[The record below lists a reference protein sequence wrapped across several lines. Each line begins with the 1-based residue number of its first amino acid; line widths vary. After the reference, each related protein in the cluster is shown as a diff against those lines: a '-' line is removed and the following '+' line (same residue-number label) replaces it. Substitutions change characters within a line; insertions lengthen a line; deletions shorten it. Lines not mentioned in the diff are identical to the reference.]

1 MQWKK
6 GDNPPAEKAAAFAT
20 DLAVPLAVAQLLLQR
35 GIEDFEGAKHYF
47 RPQWS
52 QLHDPFLMRDM
63 EAAVSRIIRAIQ
75 DGESVMVFGDYDV
88 DGTTA
93 VALVA
98 SYLQDKIAHL
108 TPYVPDRYSEG
119 YGISQK
125 GIDRAKEDGITLII
139 ALDCGI
145 KAIDKVAYAQ
155 TLGIDFIICDHHLP
169 GAAIPKASAV
179 LDPKRE
185 DCSYPFKELC
195 GCGIGFKLI
204 QALQRKLAL
213 PESDLVVYLDLVAT
227 AIAADIVPMVGEN
240 RTLTYLGLLQFQKQ
254 PRVGLQFFIKE
265 LKKPLRVT
273 DLVFVIAP
281 RINAAG
287 RMDQGLSAVEL
298 LMAKDQQVALPI
310 ARSIEFF
317 NSERKSTDERITKE
331 ALQQIEL
338 QEATSNSSTVVYHP
352 SWHKGVI
359 GIVASRLIEHYYR
372 PTVVLTQS
380 EAVLAGSVRS
390 VPGFDVYKALDA
402 CKDHLLQFGGHKY
415 AAGLTLK
422 EEQQEAFKAAFE
434 RFVQQN
440 LLPEQRQPSVTF
452 DLEVSFADL
461 TPKLY
466 RILRQMAPF
475 GPKNMRPVFATY
487 HCKDGG
493 GSRLVGAEKNHL
505 KLEAIDSNGTRF
517 SGIGFGL
524 GHFLPEIKKRKPFS
538 VLYTLD
544 ENEFN
549 GTVSLQLKI
558 KDLKLEEP
566 TAGLEK
572 KA

>member
-6 GDNPPAEKAAAFAT
+6 VIHPTPEKAAALAES
-20 DLAVPLAVAQLLLQR
+20 LAVPLPIAQLLLQR
-35 GIEDFEGAKHYF
+35 GIEDFESAKYYF
-47 RPQWS
+47 RPEWS
-52 QLHDPFLMRDM
+52 LLHDPFLMQDM
-63 EAAVSRIIRAIQ
+63 EVAVSRIVRAIE
-75 DGESVMVFGDYDV
+75 DGEQVMVFGDYDV

-98 SYLQDKIAHL
+98 SYLKDKIAHL
-108 TPYVPDRYSEG
+108 RPYIPDRYTEG

-125 GIDRAKEDGITLII
+125 GIDCAKEDGITLII

-145 KAIDKVAYAQ
+145 KALDKVEYAQ
-155 TLGIDFIICDHHLP
+155 ILGIDFIICDHHLP
-169 GAAIPKASAV
+169 GKAIPKAVAV
-179 LDPKRE
+179 LDPKRA

-213 PESDLVVYLDLVAT
+213 PEAELVIYLDLVAT
-227 AIAADIVPMVGEN
+227 AIAADIVPIEGEN
-240 RTLTYLGLLQFQKQ
+240 RTLTYLGIAQFQEQ
-254 PRVGLQFFIKE
+254 SRVGLQFFTKE

-287 RMDQGLSAVEL
+287 RMDQGLNAVEL
-298 LMAKDQQVALPI
+298 LMAKDQEVALPI

-317 NSERKSTDERITKE
+317 NTERKSTDERITKE

-338 QEATSNSSTVVYHP
+338 QEETLNSSTVVYHP

-380 EAVLAGSVRS
+380 EGVLAGSVRS
-390 VPGFDVYKALDA
+390 VSGFDVYKALDA
-402 CKDHLLQFGGHKY
+402 CKEHLIQFGGHKY
-415 AAGLTLK
+415 AAGLTLN
-422 EEQQEAFKAAFE
+422 EVQLEAFKAAFE
-434 RFVQQN
+434 TYVQQN
-440 LLPEQRQPSVTF
+440 LLPEQRAPAVTY
-452 DLEVSFADL
+452 DLDLSFSDL

-475 GPKNMRPVFATY
+475 GPKNMRPVFAT
-487 HCKDGG
+487 HQCKEGG
-493 GSRLVGAEKNHL
+493 GSRLVGADKNHL
-505 KLEAIDSNGTRF
+505 KLDVIDSNGTRF

-524 GHFLPEIKKRKPFS
+524 GYYFPELKKRKSFS
-538 VLYTLD
+538 VLYSLE
-544 ENEFN
+544 ENEFK
-549 GTVSLQLKI
+549 GAVTLQLKI
-558 KDLKLEEP
+558 KDLKFEESS
-566 TAGLEK
+566 LSSN
-572 KA
+572 